1 MDKSQEGPGGLTEAE
16 RDEILEQIYENFTLK
31 LDHSAICTN
40 SADELSY
47 VFLRA
52 LTGGDIKYRAPDVA
66 GDDPEAESSMKTVA
80 IALGDTDEH
89 PDAAYMA
96 PVEGIDGG
104 VQSQVNHFIENT
116 GECFQ
121 HIALRVE
128 GASIEDYRELTEK
141 LGVNYITPLLYD
153 DSSNLLQM
161 FTGSLFRS
169 SNPAAGPF
177 IEINQRLDLSDQDR
191 EHFNHETVQG
201 LYSSIEDLQV
211 NDEQNWI
218 IDFDKIPED
227 WDVFDGDSDD
237 LGE

>member
-1 MDKSQEGPGGLTEAE
+1 MDKTQQGPGGRTEAE
-16 RDEILEQIYENFTLK
+16 RDDILKELRDRFTLK
-31 LDHSAICTN
+31 LDHSAICTKN
-40 SADELSY
+40 IHELAY

-66 GDDPEAESSMKTVA
+66 ESDPEARSSMKTVA
-80 IALGDTDEH
+80 IQLGDEDKDEG
-89 PDAAYMA
+89 AAYMA
-96 PVEGIDGG
+96 PVEGIDGD

-128 GASIEDYRELTEK
+128 GGPIDEYRELTEK

-177 IEINQRLDLSDQDR
+177 IEINQRLDLSEEDR
-191 EHFNHETVQG
+191 QHFNHETVQG
-201 LYSSIEDLQV
+201 LYSSIEKLQE
-211 NDEQNWI
+211 NDEQTWI
-218 IDFDKIPED
+218 VDFDKIPED
-227 WDVFDGDSDD
+227 WDVFEDD
-237 LGE
+237 TSYE

>member
-1 MDKSQEGPGGLTEAE
+1 MDKSQVGPGGLTEEE
-16 RDEILEQIYENFTLK
+16 RDEVLKELRDNFTLK
-31 LDHSAICTN
+31 LDHSAICTKN
-40 SADELSY
+40 IHELSY

-66 GDDPEAESSMKTVA
+66 GDDPEARSSMKTVA
-80 IALGDTDEH
+80 IQLGLAERDAE
-89 PDAAYMA
+89 AAYMA
-96 PVEGIDGG
+96 PVEGIDGE
-104 VQSQVNHFIENT
+104 VQSQVNHFIEHT

-128 GASIEDYRELTEK
+128 GGSIEDYRELTEK

-177 IEINQRLDLSDQDR
+177 IEINQRLDLSDKDQK
-191 EHFNHETVQG
+191 HFHHETVQS
-201 LYSSIEDLQV
+201 LYSSIEKLQEK
-211 NDEQNWI
+211 DEQTWI
-218 IDFDKIPED
+218 VDFDQIPED
-227 WDVFDGDSDD
+227 WDVFKDDTDLSD
-237 LGE
+237 

>member
-1 MDKSQEGPGGLTEAE
+1 MDKTQEGPGGLTEEE
-16 RDEILEQIYENFTLK
+16 RDEILQELFDRFTLK

-40 SADELSY
+40 SANELSY

-52 LTGGDIKYRAPDVA
+52 LTGGDVKYRAPDVA
-66 GDDPEAESSMKTVA
+66 GDDPEAKSSMKTAA

-96 PVEGIDGG
+96 PVEGIDGEE
-104 VQSQVNHFIENT
+104 QSQVNHFIEQT

-121 HIALRVE
+121 HIALRIE
-128 GASIEDYRELTEK
+128 GGPIDEYRELTEK

-153 DSSNLLQM
+153 EGDNLLQM

-177 IEINQRLDLSDQDR
+177 IEINQRMDMTDKDR
-191 EHFNHETVQG
+191 EHFNHQTVQG
-201 LYSSIEDLQV
+201 LYSSIENLQLE
-211 NDEQNWI
+211 DEQNWI

-227 WDVFDGDSDD
+227 WDVFDEDSDNLD
-237 LGE
+237 D